1 LRNGTQLIVYADR
14 FGGDGLATL
23 QGLLTGPLEG
33 LFTGVH
39 ILPFFTPY
47 DGADAGF
54 DPADHRMVDPRLG
67 DWSAIEAISRTHDV
81 TADLIVNH
89 ISIESPQFVD
99 FVAKGDSSR
108 YAGMFLQVDDVFP
121 GGITDEALKRIYRP
135 RLARPFTEV
144 ALSDGSTRLMWTTFS
159 SEQIDLDVFD
169 AEARAYL
176 GETLDLLAASGV
188 SQVRMDA
195 VGYSVKTPGTN
206 CFMTPETFRFV
217 AAMTEGVRRRGMESL
232 LEIHAH
238 HADQI
243 EAATIA
249 DRVYDFALPPLVLHA
264 LYSGDAVP
272 LRGWLEASPRNAIT
286 VLDTHDGIGVMD
298 VGAAGDRPGLLKPDQ
313 IHALVEGIHAAS
325 GGESRRAT
333 GRAAS
338 NLDLYQVN
346 CSYFSALGGDEN
358 RYLMARLIQLLS
370 PGIPQIYYAGLLTAR
385 NDITLLQRTGVGRD
399 INRPYF
405 DLTQIHDALDQPVVR
420 RLIAMVRFRNQH
432 PAFQGSFRLLDGAS
446 NELRI
451 LWENGGSFV
460 EARIDV
466 EAGSFALDKD
476 GEVMSDWDE
485 L

>member
-1 LRNGTQLIVYADR
+1 MRNGTQLIAYADR
-14 FGGDGLATL
+14 FGGGGLATL
-23 QGLLTGPLEG
+23 QELLTGPLDG

-39 ILPFFTPY
+39 ILPFYTPF

-54 DPADHRMVDPRLG
+54 DPADHRVVDSRLG
-67 DWSAIEAISRTHDV
+67 DWSDIEAISGTHDV

-89 ISIESPQFVD
+89 ISTESPQFAD
-99 FVAKGDSSR
+99 FVTNGDSSR
-108 YAGMFLQVDDVFP
+108 YAGMFLRVGDVFP
-121 GGITDEALKRIYRP
+121 DGITKEALGRIYRP
-135 RLARPFTEV
+135 RLREPFTEV

-159 SEQIDLDVFD
+159 SEQIDLNVFD
-169 AEARAYL
+169 SEAKAYL
-176 GETLDLLAASGV
+176 GETLDLLAASGA

-217 AAMTEGVRRRGMESL
+217 SALADGVRRRGMESL

-272 LRGWLEASPRNAIT
+272 LRQWLEVSPRNAIT

-298 VGAAGDRPGLLKPDQ
+298 VGAAGDRPGLLTPDQ
-313 IHALVEGIHAAS
+313 IHALVEGVHTAS
-325 GGESRRAT
+325 GGESRQAT
-333 GRAAS
+333 GKAAS

-346 CSYFSALGGDEN
+346 CTYLSALAGDEN
-358 RYLMARLIQLLS
+358 RYLLARLIQLLS
-370 PGIPQIYYAGLLTAR
+370 PGIPQIYYAGLLAAR
-385 NDITLLQRTGVGRD
+385 NDMALLERTGVGRD

-405 DLTQIHDALDQPVVR
+405 DLTQIHEALDQPVVK
-420 RLIAMVRFRNQH
+420 RLLAMVRFRNHH
-432 PAFQGSFRLLDGAS
+432 PAFQGRFLLLDGPS
-446 NELRI
+446 NELCVR
-451 LWENGGSFV
+451 WENDDSFI

-466 EAGSFALDKD
+466 EAGRFALDKD
-476 GEVMSDWDE
+476 GEIMSDWDQF
-485 L
+485 